1 MKANIPLLK
10 LIFDDIFARQKLL
23 FLLVFAIIGSA
34 LATIKVVYDTRNLV
48 SEYYVMI
55 GKLKILDDEYANL
68 VLEENTLSERS
79 KIEAKARNLHLQ
91 PLKDSQEY
99 LISK

>member
-10 LIFDDIFARQKLL
+10 LIFDDIFARQKIL
-23 FLLVFAIIGSA
+23 FLLVFAIIASA
-34 LATIKVVYDTRNLV
+34 YATVKIVHDTRNLV
-48 SEYYVMI
+48 SEYYALT

-91 PLKDSQEY
+91 PLKSSQEY
-99 LISK
+99 LIVK